1 MKPTILDKIVLAKQ
15 LEIQEHIQGRAQSEL
30 EKHIDTLPV
39 PLNFSG
45 ALWGDEIR
53 LIAEIKKASP
63 SKGILVEDFI
73 PTDLAGTYE
82 RNGAAAISVLTD
94 RHFQGNLSHMAAV
107 KAATKTI
114 PILRKDFI
122 TDPYQL
128 YESRAFGADAVL
140 LIAAILS
147 DAKLQQLIR
156 LANALRLQCLV
167 EVHNQQ
173 ELKQALAA
181 HAEIIGINNRDLHTF
196 KTDLGVTQA
205 LVSLIPKDKIVVS
218 ESGIHTRKAMLS
230 LHGFGVQAALVGE
243 ALVTAQDPGAQVRI
257 LLGNE

>member
-114 PILRKDFI
+114 PIL
-122 TDPYQL
+122 
-128 YESRAFGADAVL
+128 
-140 LIAAILS
+140 
-147 DAKLQQLIR
+147 
-156 LANALRLQCLV
+156 
-167 EVHNQQ
+167 
-173 ELKQALAA
+173 
-181 HAEIIGINNRDLHTF
+181 
-196 KTDLGVTQA
+196 
-205 LVSLIPKDKIVVS
+205 
-218 ESGIHTRKAMLS
+218 
-230 LHGFGVQAALVGE
+230 
-243 ALVTAQDPGAQVRI
+243 
-257 LLGNE
+257 

>member
-122 TDPYQL
+122 IDPYQM

-147 DAKLQQLIR
+147 DAKLQQFVR

-205 LVSLIPKDKIVVS
+205 LVSLIPKDKIIVS
-218 ESGIHTRKAMLS
+218 ESGIHTREAMLS